1 MCTVNLP
8 HPYTSGKLKSTFTTM
23 GSRNWNRV
31 LEGNLTVCIK
41 NFKIPYSFNITPKT
55 ILVASLKEYA
65 GLYAKVSFK
74 ALFRRAKQQKAKQF
88 LKYISHVQKEG
99 RS

>member
-1 MCTVNLP
+1 MYIHVHSEPSPPLLFWEIKKYF
-8 HPYTSGKLKSTFTTM
+8 HY
-23 GSRNWNRV
+23 WNRV

-74 ALFRRAKQQKAKQF
+74 ALFRRVKQQKAKQS

-99 RS
+99 IR